1 MQRFVFIGY
10 SEGGMVAAISCSQN
24 YENIS
29 SKINQVIGL
38 GPILTFKSSK
48 GQWSK
53 IAKATSK
60 ISAEKVNKEF
70 ASGKGMKNLFPLL
83 PDFLKNSSDRMNSS
97 LQKLLFNFDDKRYLE
112 DRQHIFVQGSAKGQV
127 LPD

>member
-1 MQRFVFIGY
+1 MKHFVVIGY

-24 YENIS
+24 YGTIA
-29 SKINQVIGL
+29 SKINLVIGL

-70 ASGKGMKNLFPLL
+70 ASGKEKIW
-83 PDFLKNSSDRMNSS
+83 KIKIKS
-97 LQKLLFNFDDKRYLE
+97 
-112 DRQHIFVQGSAKGQV
+112 
-127 LPD
+127 